1 MYNDIEVAKMQ
12 PKGDEKMINTSK
24 LRGRI
29 VEKGKTIQAIAPKIP
44 CTPYVLGQKIANERP
59 MKIEEA
65 TILANELDIG
75 DNEIVE
81 YFFYDRSCINATK

>member
-29 VEKGKTIQAIAPKIP
+29 VEKGKTIQAIAPKI
-44 CTPYVLGQKIANERP
+44 ANERP

-81 YFFYDRSCINATK
+81 YFFYDRSCTNATK